1 MANNKIFTL
10 TNFSP
15 IGFKE
20 VNYPVQFCSLCR
32 GRLVDVCSICIE
44 KGSNVCNVIN
54 SDGSYYHFHCHSF
67 MNDNNKKQKAKP
79 KKYNSEDD
87 ESD

>member
-1 MANNKIFTL
+1 MSNTKFFTL
-10 TNFSP
+10 VNFSP

-32 GRLVDVCSICIE
+32 GRLVDVCSMCME
-44 KGSNVCNVIN
+44 KGSETCNVIN

-67 MNDNNKKQKAKP
+67 MGAENKKQKAKA
-79 KKYNSEDD
+79 KKYASDS